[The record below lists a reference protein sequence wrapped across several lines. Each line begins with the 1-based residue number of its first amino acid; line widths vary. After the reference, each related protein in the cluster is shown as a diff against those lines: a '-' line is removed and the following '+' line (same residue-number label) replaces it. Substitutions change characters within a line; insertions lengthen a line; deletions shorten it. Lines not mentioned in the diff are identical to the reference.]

1 MEKYV
6 YSMVVEV
13 VAVVAIAVMA
23 EQVPRPPLPGMLRGL
38 EHLVRVTEPMGVVV
52 PALPLRLIQ
61 VTLVVN
67 RLAAGTPALLGLAK
81 LVQHLRVLVG
91 LLLDR
96 AIREFLLGILLRP
109 TGVQ

>member
-6 YSMVVEV
+6 YSMVAEV

-38 EHLVRVTEPMGVVV
+38 EHLVRVTEPTAVLQLVMH
-52 PALPLRLIQ
+52 Q
-61 VTLVVN
+61 TLVV
-67 RLAAGTPALLGLAK
+67 LLVAA
-81 LVQHLRVLVG
+81 VV
-91 LLLDR
+91 
-96 AIREFLLGILLRP
+96 REFLLRVLLRP

>member
-6 YSMVVEV
+6 YSMVAE
-13 VAVVAIAVMA
+13 VMA
-23 EQVPRPPLPGMLRGL
+23 VAMA
-38 EHLVRVTEPMGVVV
+38 VVV

-67 RLAAGTPALLGLAK
+67 RLAAAVDQLVMHQTLVVLLAAA
-81 LVQHLRVLVG
+81 VV
-91 LLLDR
+91 
-96 AIREFLLGILLRP
+96 IREFLLGILLRP